1 MKSANCES
9 VCVYSPRPDWQI
21 DFRCTNAQVSWSV
34 VSESG
39 EHILEAFTN
48 YVWPNFA
55 HFDHLHGI
63 LYSLHLPTPGWQLWK
78 NSFTIQMSH
87 WRHTMV
93 DGAKFWISCKRPAF
107 LSSFS
112 RLQLI
117 QKSAHLPS
125 CGVNVTSEYM
135 SCNEMFLP

>member
-48 YVWPNFA
+48 YVWPNF
-55 HFDHLHGI
+55 DHLHGI
-63 LYSLHLPTPGWQLWK
+63 AYT
-78 NSFTIQMSH
+78 
-87 WRHTMV
+87 
-93 DGAKFWISCKRPAF
+93 
-107 LSSFS
+107 
-112 RLQLI
+112 
-117 QKSAHLPS
+117 
-125 CGVNVTSEYM
+125 
-135 SCNEMFLP
+135 FLPLVDNCGRIPLPFRCHIDATRW